1 MDKFGRHKLLII
13 YSVLL
18 LVLYTGSYLHLR
30 RVEVHTSQH
39 MFVSFDPGSYVAM
52 PVTPKAIRDMRN
64 AYRELGGHANL
75 SRINTWLPEYMNDFY
90 NYSGFFEN
98 AMPLRYRFYLPA
110 IHAEMIFWM
119 IYLTLT

>member
-1 MDKFGRHKLLII
+1 MDKFGRHKVLII

-64 AYRELGGHANL
+64 AYRELGGHENL